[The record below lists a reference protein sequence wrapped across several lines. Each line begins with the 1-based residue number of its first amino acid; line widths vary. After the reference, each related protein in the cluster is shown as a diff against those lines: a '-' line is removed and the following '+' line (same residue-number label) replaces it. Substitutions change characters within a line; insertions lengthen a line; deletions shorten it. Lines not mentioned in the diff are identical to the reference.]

1 MSKFIDTE
9 DEEPVFNKSQIAD
22 LEVMSIEAL
31 VEYIEE
37 LRMEI
42 KRAEGEIKIKQ
53 DARLGAQSI
62 FKS

>member
-42 KRAEGEIKIKQ
+42 KRVEGEIKIKQ